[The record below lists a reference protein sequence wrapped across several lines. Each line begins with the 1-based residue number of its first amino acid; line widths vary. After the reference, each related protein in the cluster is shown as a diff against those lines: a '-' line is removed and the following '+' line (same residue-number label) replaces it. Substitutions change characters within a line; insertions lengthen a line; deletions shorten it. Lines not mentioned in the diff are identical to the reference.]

1 MCLVHPHWFP
11 SCSQSHIFFLF
22 SLVLGFYTHF
32 PGLGFLH
39 GICMT
44 GWVDATHIALT
55 QSWYEVF
62 FVCACALLTA
72 SSTLNTLSLCLY
84 IFFIVVCLSVCL
96 LCYRLSYFVFTSS
109 GLPDLLSLPPLPF
122 PVSTLWLRHFRWH
135 PQTYSGFLTQ
145 SGHDPKWPTAQ

>member
-1 MCLVHPHWFP
+1 MFGSPSLVSKLLTISYFFSLFP
-11 SCSQSHIFFLF
+11 CPGVLHTLPGSWLFAWHMHDWVSWCDTHCSHTVLVWSFFLC
-22 SLVLGFYTHF
+22 V
-32 PGLGFLH
+32 
-39 GICMT
+39 
-44 GWVDATHIALT
+44 
-55 QSWYEVF
+55 
-62 FVCACALLTA
+62 CALLTA